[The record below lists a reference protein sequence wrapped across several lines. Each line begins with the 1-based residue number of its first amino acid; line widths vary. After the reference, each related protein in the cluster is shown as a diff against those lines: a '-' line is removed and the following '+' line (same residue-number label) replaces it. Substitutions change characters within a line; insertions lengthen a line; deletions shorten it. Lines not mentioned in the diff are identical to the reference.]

1 MPEGSGTTISQ
12 GIQQS
17 DKGWER
23 QKERKL
29 FLFLPLLRNIFNK
42 TKVRKMFNYEFN

>member
-23 QKERKL
+23 QKQRKL
-29 FLFLPLLRNIFNK
+29 FLFLPLH
-42 TKVRKMFNYEFN
+42 RKSLIKQR